1 LSVRVGLVALAAI
14 AAIASM
20 PASPNAAPQRE
31 QRVAG
36 SSCSPGYA
44 TKIKSSAWIAGALLD
59 EAPIKAGQWIRTD
72 DHGEAEVC
80 LQQESVTCRVFPNS
94 RVQIL
99 PKKKRV
105 LLALSADGGTV
116 SCSAKGAS
124 RTKTIIAG
132 GQTITLGDLD
142 LTPSALYAAGASG
155 TGGHLFTISASPTQT
170 VVKVRRGA
178 TIVAKRGNRRTAV
191 VVGRDQQT
199 IAPKGKAPGAPTA
212 IRLTSEER
220 RVLQQLEKQ
229 LPKDTDRQAPF
240 GEASGPSNPSSLRAP
255 VFTFTANESDATF
268 SCSLDKPNDFRLC
281 TSGQR
286 FPSLAPG
293 RHYLGV
299 KVTDRAGNTRAV
311 QVYGWTIRDD
321 RIVYASDRAGGGK
334 TDIYVMDSAGDEQ
347 TRLTTTGADAAPEWS
362 PDRKLIAFH
371 STRDG
376 NSEIYVMSAAGTGVT
391 RLTKDPLFDRNPTWS
406 PDGTKIVFEHGP
418 EQYNA
423 RDLYVM
429 NADGTGVR
437 RLTQSNA
444 DDFDPA
450 WSPDG
455 KRIAFASTRDG
466 GIDVFVMNADGSQVV
481 NLTKTP
487 ESQEFGPSWSPD
499 GTGIAFH
506 SNRARRSGQRIS
518 QDIFVMNADGSGV
531 QRVTT
536 NAFDDYNPSWAPDG
550 NEIAFQT
557 NRDRNPRMDIYYVS
571 LRTHEEVRLTNFA
584 GEHIVPNW

>member
-1 LSVRVGLVALAAI
+1 MS
-14 AAIASM
+14 
-20 PASPNAAPQRE
+20 ASPSAASHRE
-31 QRVAG
+31 LRVAA
-36 SSCSPGYA
+36 SSCTPGYA
-44 TKIKSSAWIAGALLD
+44 TRIKSSAWIAGKLLD

-72 DHGEAEVC
+72 EYGEAEVC
-80 LQQESVTCRVFPNS
+80 LQQESVTCRVFSNS
-94 RVQIL
+94 RVQLL
-99 PKKKRV
+99 PKNKRV
-105 LLALSADGGTV
+105 LLALAADGGTV
-116 SCSAKGAS
+116 SCSAEDTAK
-124 RTKTIIAG
+124 TKTILAG

-142 LTPSALYAAGASG
+142 VAKAGGRYAAGTSG
-155 TGGHLFTISASPTQT
+155 SSEAGGHLFTISASPKQT

-178 TIVAKRGNRRTAV
+178 TIVAKRGNLRTAV

-212 IRLTSEER
+212 IRVTPEER
-220 RVLQQLEKQ
+220 RVLTELEKQ

-334 TDIYVMDSAGDEQ
+334 TDIYVMDSAGDGQ
-347 TRLTTTGADAAPEWS
+347 TRLTTTGADADPEWS

-376 NSEIYVMSAAGTGVT
+376 NSEIYVMSATGTGVT
-391 RLTKDPLFDRNPTWS
+391 RLTNDPLFDRNPTWS
-406 PDGTKIVFEHGP
+406 PDGTKILFEHGA

-423 RDLYVM
+423 RELYVM

-437 RLTQSNA
+437 RLTQNAA

-466 GIDVFVMNADGSQVV
+466 GIDVFVVNADGSQVV

-499 GTGIAFH
+499 GTRIAFH

-531 QRVTT
+531 QRITT

-550 NEIAFQT
+550 NEIAFQS

-571 LRTHEEVRLTNFA
+571 LRTHEEVRLTNFL
-584 GEHIVPNW
+584 GEHIVPDW